1 MDSAN
6 PASETLRPAAA
17 AVPQIEQVGLPA
29 DFPPWEEIA
38 TGRYMPRRI
47 RGSCRGRA
55 LG

>member
-38 TGRYMPRRI
+38 TGRYRGPRHHT
-47 RGSCRGRA
+47 GDTHLC
-55 LG
+55 